1 MKHQRPRA
9 RRYFFVAS
17 IELTNLRSEAR
28 FTDQTSNLSLF
39 GCHVNAGEIL
49 PAGIRIRLR
58 IVHTGAQFGALG
70 KVVYASQN
78 AGMGVEFTEI
88 APDDQLVL
96 ERWIGR
102 LRDAVRRVGERV
114 GTC

>member
-17 IELTNLRSEAR
+17 IELTDVQSETR
-28 FTDQTSNLSLF
+28 FTDKTSDLSLF
-39 GCHVNAGEIL
+39 GCHVNTEEIL

-58 IVHTGAQFGALG
+58 ILHTGAQFGALG
-70 KVVYASQN
+70 KVVYASPN
-78 AGMGVEFTEI
+78 AGMGVEFTDIE
-88 APDDQLVL
+88 PNDQLVL

-102 LRDAVRRVGERV
+102 LRDARGRMGESA